1 MADNGMTVDPEL
13 VNQAYKQML
22 ADSQGQ
28 VALLQAAATQLQRQ
42 VAQLTSEK
50 QSLENSVQ
58 ELTAANERLMVDS
71 GRHDGV
77 PQEPEPATA

>member
-42 VAQLTSEK
+42 VAQLTA
-50 QSLENSVQ
+50 ENQ